1 MRRSDGLGIF
11 QKKLMDLIGF
21 RAFTGGA
28 DRAESP
34 KFAEIFFQGDEL
46 WQIETVV
53 DPATGL
59 AGLDELGVFERFE
72 VEGKFGLIDVE
83 HVAQIA
89 DTTFPIAQ

>member
-1 MRRSDGLGIF
+1 LIGQLANIS
-11 QKKLMDLIGF
+11 KKLMDLIGF
-21 RAFTGGA
+21 TAFTRGA

-46 WQIETVV
+46 GEIEAVV

-89 DTTFPIAQ
+89 DATFPIAQ